1 MEEHLGNWIIHTI
14 NGRQANQKDLI
25 DIGECI
31 GHCDRHIHRFVYAPH
46 FIFGKIYNLSLW
58 FSHWETK
65 LESHEQMGCTGSVF
79 RTVEMYK
86 KDKQL
91 FVDNFL
97 VDACSCRKFSICWKS
112 DFRRFLHFILILH
125 IITAFLY
132 WLFELKVK

>member
-31 GHCDRHIHRFVYAPH
+31 GHCDRHIHRFVYL
-46 FIFGKIYNLSLW
+46 FMSSKNYILS
-58 FSHWETK
+58 FSHSETK

-91 FVDNFL
+91 LVDNFL
-97 VDACSCRKFSICWKS
+97 VDACSCRKFSIC
-112 DFRRFLHFILILH
+112 
-125 IITAFLY
+125 
-132 WLFELKVK
+132 

>member
-31 GHCDRHIHRFVYAPH
+31 GHCDRHIHRFVYL
-46 FIFGKIYNLSLW
+46 FMCSKNYILS

-91 FVDNFL
+91 LVDNFL
-97 VDACSCRKFSICWKS
+97 VDACSCRKFSIC
-112 DFRRFLHFILILH
+112 
-125 IITAFLY
+125 
-132 WLFELKVK
+132 